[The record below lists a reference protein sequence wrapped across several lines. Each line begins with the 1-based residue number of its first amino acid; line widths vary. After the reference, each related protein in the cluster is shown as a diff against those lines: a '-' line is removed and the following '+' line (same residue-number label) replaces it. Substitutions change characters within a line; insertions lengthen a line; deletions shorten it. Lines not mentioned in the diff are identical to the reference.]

1 MNLKPEFALEVFRQ
15 MAFISALIGGFSF
28 SFIGVL
34 LSIAERQRM
43 INSTIIIAMLAASGM
58 IVCTLGW
65 TMSISFTHQL
75 TDIENPEMPL
85 FLRQLH
91 RFLSLI
97 FITSILLFL
106 VSLGLSGWIRSRTL
120 GIISS
125 IISTGAVLAVL
136 WIFSYF
142 IK

>member
-97 FITSILLFL
+97 FITSIFLFL

>member
-15 MAFISALIGGFSF
+15 MAFISALVGGFSF

-34 LSIAERQRM
+34 LSVAERHRV
-43 INSTIIIAMLAASGM
+43 ITWTILIAMLAASGM

-75 TDIENPEMPL
+75 TAIENAEIPL
-85 FLRQLH
+85 FLKRLH
-91 RFLSLI
+91 RVLSLT
-97 FITSILLFL
+97 FMASILLFL

-120 GIISS
+120 GMLSS
-125 IISTGAVLAVL
+125 IISLGAILSVL
-136 WIFSYF
+136 WILSYF
-142 IK
+142 VG